1 MDEPIILV
9 VRELTA
15 SILAALPKDKL
26 LAVVSLEGA
35 ANSHAAILSRA
46 LGIPAVMGVSIN
58 LKEING
64 KKGIVDGYSGKLFI
78 SPAKSI
84 LVITS
89 YSIHYTKLYE
99 SFVTRS

>member
-1 MDEPIILV
+1 M

-15 SILAALPKDKL
+15 SVLAALPKDKL

-58 LKEING
+58 LRDLNG
-64 KKGIVDGYSGKLFI
+64 KKALSMATAV
-78 SPAKSI
+78 
-84 LVITS
+84 S
-89 YSIHYTKLYE
+89 YSFRLRKQ
-99 SFVTRS
+99 F